1 MAKDFTDYIIMV
13 LDSGERVYHL
23 VHLRN
28 AKGCK
33 IDGNIYPMNDYKYL
47 LHLDRA
53 YRINWAPWK
62 KLVIK
67 KPYWRNFYKPLIEL
81 TRSKKIGL
89 LIYQEPGIKP
99 LIEVPVIVDCECS
112 CGFQGKNMRGTKIH
126 VKAKGEGHILKNI
139 IETHYEEPPKKSVEP
154 MHISRIHQPSGVM
167 KG

>member
-1 MAKDFTDYIIMV
+1 MAKDFTDYVIMV
-13 LDSGERVYHL
+13 LDSGDRVYHL

-28 AKGCK
+28 GKGCK
-33 IDGNIYPMNDYKYL
+33 IDGNVYPMNDHKYL

-62 KLVIK
+62 KLVVR
-67 KPYWRNFYKPLIEL
+67 KPYWKNFYRPLIEL

-89 LIYQEPGIKP
+89 IFYQEPCNHRCSGCDK
-99 LIEVPVIVDCECS
+99 DCKTIPE
-112 CGFQGKNMRGTKIH
+112 K
-126 VKAKGEGHILKNI
+126 
-139 IETHYEEPPKKSVEP
+139 VEP

>member
-1 MAKDFTDYIIMV
+1 MAKDFTDYVIMV
-13 LDSGERVYHL
+13 LDSGDRVYHL

-28 AKGCK
+28 GKGCK
-33 IDGNIYPMNDYKYL
+33 IDGNTYPMNDHKYL
-47 LHLDRA
+47 LNLDRA

-67 KPYWRNFYKPLIEL
+67 KPYWKNFYRPLIEL

-89 LIYQEPGIKP
+89 LIYQEPCTQNCPTCQYKDKDVCLDVFGKP
-99 LIEVPVIVDCECS
+99 IPQLIS
-112 CGFQGKNMRGTKIH
+112 
-126 VKAKGEGHILKNI
+126 
-139 IETHYEEPPKKSVEP
+139 P